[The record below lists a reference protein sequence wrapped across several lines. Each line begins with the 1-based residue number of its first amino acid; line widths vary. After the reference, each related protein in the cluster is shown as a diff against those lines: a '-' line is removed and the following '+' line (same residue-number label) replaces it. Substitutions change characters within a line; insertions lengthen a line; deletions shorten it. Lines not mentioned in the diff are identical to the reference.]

1 VNFYST
7 KKSNYGTIFS
17 LEAGVGAM
25 NMMVLSQLEENIYEL
40 SLDEQLWL
48 IERLAQHI
56 RTVMVE
62 KDNIETQLIAM
73 ANDPE
78 IQDEL
83 QMIEAEFAVAEADGL
98 EAV

>member
-1 VNFYST
+1 
-7 KKSNYGTIFS
+7 
-17 LEAGVGAM
+17 M
-25 NMMVLSQLEENIYEL
+25 NMAVLSQIEKNIYEL

-56 RTVMVE
+56 RNAMAGN
-62 KDNIETQLIAM
+62 DDIETQLTAM

-83 QMIEAEFAVAEADGL
+83 QMIATEFAIAEADGL
-98 EAV
+98 EGV

>member
-1 VNFYST
+1 
-7 KKSNYGTIFS
+7 
-17 LEAGVGAM
+17 M

-40 SLDEQLWL
+40 SLEEQLWL

-56 RTVMVE
+56 RQAMAV
-62 KDNIETQLIAM
+62 KDNLETQLIAM
-73 ANDPE
+73 AHDPE

-83 QMIEAEFAVAEADGL
+83 RTIDAEFAVAEADGL

>member
-1 VNFYST
+1 
-7 KKSNYGTIFS
+7 
-17 LEAGVGAM
+17 M
-25 NMMVLSQLEENIYEL
+25 NMRVLSQLEENIYEL

-56 RTVMVE
+56 RTVMIE
-62 KDNIETQLIAM
+62 KDGLEAQLITM

-83 QMIEAEFAVAEADGL
+83 RMIEAEFAVAEADGL
-98 EAV
+98 EAA

>member
-1 VNFYST
+1 
-7 KKSNYGTIFS
+7 
-17 LEAGVGAM
+17 M
-25 NMMVLSQLEENIYEL
+25 NMMVLSQIEENIYEL

-56 RTVMVE
+56 RNGMMV
-62 KDNIETQLIAM
+62 KGNIETELIAM

-78 IQDEL
+78 IQNEL
-83 QMIEAEFAVAEADGL
+83 QMIEEEFATAEADGL

>member
-1 VNFYST
+1 MVQYPHLS
-7 KKSNYGTIFS
+7 YGV
-17 LEAGVGAM
+17 EAM

-48 IERLAQHI
+48 IERLVQHI
-56 RTVMVE
+56 RNAMAI
-62 KDNIETQLIAM
+62 KQNIEPQLMAM

-78 IQDEL
+78 IQNEL
-83 QMIEAEFAVAEADGL
+83 QMIEQEFAVAEADGL

>member
-1 VNFYST
+1 
-7 KKSNYGTIFS
+7 
-17 LEAGVGAM
+17 M
-25 NMMVLSQLEENIYEL
+25 NMMILSQIEENIYEL

-56 RTVMVE
+56 RNAMEE
-62 KDNIETQLIAM
+62 KDNFESQLVTM

-78 IQDEL
+78 IQNEL
-83 QMIEAEFAVAEADGL
+83 QMIETEFAVTEADGL

>member
-1 VNFYST
+1 
-7 KKSNYGTIFS
+7 
-17 LEAGVGAM
+17 M
-25 NMMVLSQLEENIYEL
+25 NTMVLSQLEENIYEL

-56 RTVMVE
+56 RNVMAV
-62 KDNIETQLIAM
+62 KDNLEMQLIAM

-83 QMIEAEFAVAEADGL
+83 QTIETEFAIAEADGL
-98 EAV
+98 EAI